1 MDNEIIETEEMENNN
16 EITEEKVMSKEEY
29 IEKLNNDLEEQ
40 KQKTDEYF
48 ERLKRNMAEFDNY
61 KKRVTKE
68 KESMY
73 YVVTSDVVANIL
85 PILDNFEK
93 ALNSKCKDDEYKN
106 GMNMIYTELVS
117 MLDKLGVKA
126 IETIGKTFDPN
137 FHEAVMHEEDD
148 SKGEKEITEE
158 FRKGY
163 MLKDKVIRHSMVKVA
178 N

>member
-16 EITEEKVMSKEEY
+16 EITEEKVMSPEEY

-73 YVVTSDVVANIL
+73 YVVTSDVIANIL

-106 GMNMIYTELVS
+106 GMSMIYTELVS
-117 MLDKLGVKA
+117 MLDKLGVKE
-126 IETIGKTFDPN
+126 IETVGTTFNPEY
-137 FHEAVMHEEDD
+137 HEAVSSVQDET
-148 SKGEKEITEE
+148 KQPQEIVEVY
-158 FRKGY
+158 RKGY
-163 MLKDKVIRHSMVKVA
+163 MIGEKVIRHAMVVVA

>member
-1 MDNEIIETEEMENNN
+1 MDNENIETEEMENNN
-16 EITEEKVMSKEEY
+16 EITEEKVMSPEEY

-73 YVVTSDVVANIL
+73 YVVTSDVIANIL

-93 ALNSKCKDDEYKN
+93 AVNSNCKDDE
-106 GMNMIYTELVS
+106 
-117 MLDKLGVKA
+117 
-126 IETIGKTFDPN
+126 
-137 FHEAVMHEEDD
+137 
-148 SKGEKEITEE
+148 
-158 FRKGY
+158 
-163 MLKDKVIRHSMVKVA
+163 
-178 N
+178 